1 MGVCFCKKV
10 DLSPT
15 QGALCTVSVFF
26 IAHFTYFG
34 GFVSTQRTPCLPACS
49 VATYARY
56 VGIFNNLYTVNLL
69 ENQPVATE
77 RISKVG

>member
-1 MGVCFCKKV
+1 MYSIRIF
-10 DLSPT
+10 L
-15 QGALCTVSVFF
+15 LY
-26 IAHFTYFG
+26 ILLIFG
-34 GFVSTQRTPCLPACS
+34 GFVSTQRTPCLRACS

-56 VGIFNNLYTVNLL
+56 VGILNNLYTVNLL